1 LIFVL
6 SFSHNVP
13 LFLLNQIMFNK
24 GSFSRFN
31 AIFGYFPCL
40 LKRDHIN
47 HFEWFFAHKCSIMG
61 VDLKVKQEFLC
72 EIKGRLL
79 LPLIQQIHNAE
90 RRFIDCMDW
99 VSSHILP

>member
-1 LIFVL
+1 
-6 SFSHNVP
+6 
-13 LFLLNQIMFNK
+13 MFNK

-47 HFEWFFAHKCSIMG
+47 HFEWFFAHKYSIMG